1 MIANINFKERVIRF
15 VGGVIIASLFIY
27 QDSVW
32 AILGLIPI
40 LTGAI
45 GFSPLY
51 YLTGFNNNKHA

>member
-15 VGGVIIASLFIY
+15 VAGIVISSLLIY
-27 QDSVW
+27 QNSVW

-40 LTGAI
+40 LTGAT